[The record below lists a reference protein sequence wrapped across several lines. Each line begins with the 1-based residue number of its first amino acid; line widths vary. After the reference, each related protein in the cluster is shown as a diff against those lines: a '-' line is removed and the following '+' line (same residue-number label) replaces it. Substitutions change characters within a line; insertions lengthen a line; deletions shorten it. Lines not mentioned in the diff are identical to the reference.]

1 MFEMKETLQYVI
13 ENKLL
18 TKLTLSKPTDERV
31 IRATGRLVEM
41 KGQLYLALER
51 FCTDGKALHQNIPG
65 AEAAAVIAEMI
76 PGQYQALNIQTP
88 NGNCEVKVSKKGKIT
103 VLDRIKRSNATAVE
117 LTHNRKKQ
125 YIIPDNE
132 PVDFL
137 MALGVQDEK
146 GRIFDKKRS
155 KFRQINRFL
164 ELVADVEGSIITGD
178 ELYIL
183 DLCCGKSYL
192 SFAVYYYFTRIR
204 GCKVVM
210 DCVDLKADVIEF
222 CDGVA
227 KKLGYEG
234 LHFMAGDIRSFEIRR
249 TPDLTVSLHACDIA
263 TDIVLAKG
271 IDSGSRVILST
282 PCCHHEMMHQ
292 LKSQGKATDFL
303 LEHSILKQKFADAA
317 TDALRCKVLQIK
329 GYEVGALELIDP
341 EETPKNVLIRGV
353 KRQQPS
359 LKQAQKLQQEYAQI
373 CQMLGV
379 RPYLA
384 EHYGLL

>member
-1 MFEMKETLQYVI
+1 MKEVLSYVI
-13 ENKLL
+13 ENRIL
-18 TKLTLSKPTDERV
+18 TKLTLSKPADEKI
-31 IRATGRLVEM
+31 IRATGRLTQI
-41 KGQLYLALER
+41 KGKIYLTLER
-51 FCTDGKALHQNIPG
+51 FCTDGKAIHQNIP
-65 AEAAAVIAEMI
+65 AETAAQAIAELI
-76 PGQYQALNIQTP
+76 PGQFQALNLQTP

-103 VLDRIKRSNATAVE
+103 VLDRIKRSVAAPVALE
-117 LTHNRKKQ
+117 HNRKKQ

-164 ELVADVEGSIITGD
+164 ELVADVEGSIISGE

-192 SFAVYYYFTRIR
+192 SFALYYYFTRIR
-204 GCKVVM
+204 GCKVTM
-210 DCVDLKADVIEF
+210 DCVDMKTDVIEF
-222 CDGVA
+222 CDAVA
-227 KKLGYEG
+227 QKLGYTG
-234 LHFMAGDIRSFEIRR
+234 LHFMAGDIRTFQIRR

-292 LKSQGKATDFL
+292 LKMQGDTTDFL

-317 TDALRCKVLQIK
+317 TDALRCKMLQIM
-329 GYEVGALELIDP
+329 GYEVAAMELIDP
-341 EETPKNVLIRGV
+341 EETPKNVLIRGI
-353 KRQQPS
+353 KRRQTSQQQRE
-359 LKQAQKLQQEYAQI
+359 KWTQEYRAA
-373 CQMLGV
+373 CQMLGI

-384 EHYGLL
+384 DHYHLL